1 MQQSITVHLSSD
13 LKVALDEL
21 TRTAGASPDEL
32 VGEAVKQYLF
42 VRRFRSLREKLA
54 SKGQSTGVL
63 TDQDV
68 FDRVS

>member
-1 MQQSITVHLSSD
+1 MQESITILVPSE

-21 TRTAGASPDEL
+21 TRNAGASPDEL
-32 VGEAVKQYLF
+32 VGEAIKQYLF
-42 VRRFRSLREKLA
+42 VRRFRSLRERMAPKA
-54 SKGQSTGVL
+54 QSRGIL